1 LIIFQISSERPK
13 NEKTIK
19 HTRQVVQ
26 TPLGE
31 LNSEKGSKR
40 RDFENTVSNVAFEI
54 HNFWPHNPE
63 TWYGQGEGT
72 LPP

>member
-1 LIIFQISSERPK
+1 MQRVLPAQPLHTTSSS
-13 NEKTIK
+13 TATYCIG
-19 HTRQVVQ
+19 Q

-54 HNFWPHNPE
+54 HNFWPHDPE